1 MSTEALDRAKDE
13 LAALR
18 ERAAAGEPVDV
29 NDMAAALAKLA
40 DLAAE
45 DAAMK
50 KAEKELAAAR
60 EAGEKKRAAKQAE
73 LLEQFAEVRGELAA
87 AAAAAEKKHAAAM
100 KPVNEYAAARKVEA
114 DLYERMRSI
123 VWHVDAPRDEHG
135 NVADESIPHEIHGGL
150 VKVDGEIIPGRNRRR
165 LG

>member
-18 ERAAAGEPVDV
+18 ERAAAGEPVEV
-29 NDMAAALAKLA
+29 SEMSAALAKLA

-50 KAEKELAAAR
+50 KAEQELNAAR
-60 EAGEKKRAAKQAE
+60 EAGEKKRAEKQAE
-73 LLEQFAEVRGELAA
+73 LLEQFATVRAELAA
-87 AAAAAEKKHAAAM
+87 AAATAEKKHAAAM

-123 VWHVDAPRDEHG
+123 VWEVDAPRDEHG

-150 VKVDGEIIPGRNRRR
+150 VKVDGEIIPGRSRRQ